1 VEVYGRLSKNCRTD
15 KMVSMGYNTYGIIR
29 EVTKT
34 HAVQENWGRAKTV
47 PLEAP
52 QLYPYK

>member
-1 VEVYGRLSKNCRTD
+1 
-15 KMVSMGYNTYGIIR
+15 MVSMGYNTYGIIR

-34 HAVQENWGRAKTV
+34 RAVQENWGMAKTV

>member
-1 VEVYGRLSKNCRTD
+1 
-15 KMVSMGYNTYGIIR
+15 MVDCQKTAELIRWCPCMGYNTYGIIR

-34 HAVQENWGRAKTV
+34 HAVQENWGRAKAV
-47 PLEAP
+47 PLQVP